1 MNSSEARETLI
12 GMTMRNL
19 LKRGGYS
26 CRSELAKE
34 AVQIVDAELEDKAP
48 AVFKGFTDD
57 GMAIYH
63 IPGGIN

>member
-1 MNSSEARETLI
+1 MNNNEERETLVGI
-12 GMTMRNL
+12 TMQNL
-19 LKRGGYS
+19 LKRGGDS
-26 CRSELAKE
+26 CMSELEKE
-34 AVQIVDAELEDKAP
+34 AVQIVDADLADKAP